1 MMETLLNA
9 TDVRKDWG
17 HFIDTVIRVRPQFVK
32 RNRDTFVAV
41 SSEHLRVLLVSYRF
55 NLEVVQEEDGSF
67 SGSLDVLDLVAN
79 ASTIENLKDELAH
92 QMVEY
97 ANEYED
103 EFGLYFNTPNRRAHA
118 PYVMNILL
126 QDTVGDVAALIDA

>member
-1 MMETLLNA
+1 MEALLNA

-17 HFIDTVIRVRPQFVK
+17 HFIDTVVRVGPQFVK

-41 SSEHLRVLLVSYRF
+41 SSEHLRILLASYRF
-55 NLEVVQEEDGSF
+55 KLEVIQEQDGSF
-67 SGSLDVLDLVAN
+67 SGSLDVLDLVAH
-79 ASTIENLKDELAH
+79 AATIENLKKELAH
-92 QMVEY
+92 QMLEY

-103 EFGLYFNTPNRRAHA
+103 EFVLYFNAPNRRTHA

-126 QDTVGDVAALIDA
+126 QDTVGNIADLIDV